1 MTLAELIA
9 AYRTESFDT
18 AKPPFVPDEL
28 AAMYA
33 NEAQT
38 EAVRRSVP
46 LRDSSLTA
54 SVAAN
59 EPVVPLDKKVLRII
73 RARLQ
78 SQARPLEFLT
88 IYELDRGTSA
98 WETMTGIPRVLVT
111 DYQNGAVRL
120 WPKPVRDEELLLT
133 VERLPVKMETDTDE
147 PEIREEH
154 HRSLVNWMLYRAYSR
169 QDADMFDPNKAAIA
183 LKQFESEFGARVSA
197 RNEEWMRQRHVTDAA
212 PLG

>member
-9 AYRTESFDT
+9 AYRAESFDD
-18 AKPPFVPDEL
+18 ADPPFVSDEL
-28 AAMYA
+28 ATLYA
-33 NEAQT
+33 NEAQV
-38 EAVRRSVP
+38 EAARRSVP
-46 LRDSSLTA
+46 LRDSSL
-54 SVAAN
+54 SVSVSAG
-59 EPVVPLDKKVLRII
+59 EPVVKLDKKVLRVI

-78 SQARPLEFLT
+78 SQARALEFLT

-111 DYQNGAVRL
+111 DYQHGAVRM
-120 WPKPVRDEELLLT
+120 WPKPLRDETLLLT
-133 VERLPVKMETDTDE
+133 VDRLPKKMESDEDE

-154 HRSLVNWMLYRAYSR
+154 HRSLVNWILYRAYSR
-169 QDADMFDPNKAAIA
+169 VDADMFDPNKAAIA

-197 RNEEWMRQRHVTDAA
+197 RNEEWVRQRHTTDAA

>member
-9 AYRTESFDT
+9 AYRAESFDSV
-18 AKPPFVPDEL
+18 KPYFVPDEL
-28 AAMYA
+28 ATLYA
-33 NEAQT
+33 NEAQV

-54 SVAAN
+54 SVSAG

-73 RARLQ
+73 RARLK

-120 WPKPVRDEELLLT
+120 WPKPIRDEELLLT
-133 VERLPVKMETDTDE
+133 VERLPVKMEADTDE

-154 HRSLVNWMLYRAYSR
+154 HRSLVNWILYRAYSR